1 MYLFIHKHVVFLKNT
16 IFSGFLQI
24 IRSFRIRTI
33 SIQQYHFKTNPNMK
47 KINAFHSTFILFLL
61 TLAIAQTNA
70 QSTIESLTNEG
81 VSIERL
87 ARYDAFLNREIKEHR
102 IAGAISLV
110 YRNGKVVH
118 NTSFGYSSLEDKKPM
133 QKDGIFHLMSMTKP
147 IVTAAFMMLYE
158 EGHFFLTDPVSK
170 YLPQFKDL
178 KVTKD
183 VQAGKDGPT
192 EPANKEITIAHLL
205 SHTAGF
211 SHGLGGTELDND
223 IAKALYYEPQEN
235 IESRVNTLASLP
247 LIGHPGE
254 QWYYSASP
262 DVLALLIEKFSGK
275 TVAMFL
281 QERIFN
287 PLGMIDT
294 GYNISKKNQERWV
307 PVHNLNI
314 EGVLINSEQQLP
326 VEGNKVFGGTHGL
339 FSTAADYMNFCRM
352 MLNKGSLNGKLF
364 LSPKTVDLMTMN
376 QTGDLQHAPGQ
387 GFGFGFGV
395 TTDVAD
401 AKSLGS
407 VGQYYWGGAFCTY
420 FFIDPKENLIAILMT
435 QLQPYSDFYNQKM
448 KQFVYQALVD

>member
-1 MYLFIHKHVVFLKNT
+1 
-16 IFSGFLQI
+16 
-24 IRSFRIRTI
+24 
-33 SIQQYHFKTNPNMK
+33 MK
-47 KINAFHSTFILFLL
+47 KPNPLHLTFILFFL
-61 TLAIAQTNA
+61 TLSFAQTIA
-70 QSTIESLTNEG
+70 QSTRESFANEG

-87 ARYDAFLNREIKEHR
+87 ARYDAFLNQEIKEGR
-102 IAGAISLV
+102 IAGALSLV
-110 YRNGKVVH
+110 SRNDKIVH

-170 YLPQFKDL
+170 YLPQFKDV
-178 KVTKD
+178 KVAKD
-183 VQAGKDGPT
+183 VNDGKDGPT

-235 IESRVNTLASLP
+235 IESRVNTLARLP

-275 TVAMFL
+275 TVEVFL

-287 PLGMIDT
+287 PLGMNDT
-294 GYNISKKNQERWV
+294 GYNISKKNQNKWV
-307 PVHNLNI
+307 PVHNLSK
-314 EGVLINSEQQLP
+314 EGILINSEQQLP

-339 FSTAADYMNFCRM
+339 FSTAADYMKFCRM

-395 TTDVAD
+395 TVDLAD

-407 VGQYYWGGAFCTY
+407 VGQYYWGGAYSTY

-435 QLQPYSDFYNQKM
+435 QLQPYSNYYNQKM
-448 KQFVYQALVD
+448 RQFVYQALVD